1 MVPIKNTKP
10 AQTKK
15 KDPDTHLFDR
25 ELEDLPVAL
34 RWRQWMLR
42 VEAVLFAASE
52 PLTREVLARV
62 VGSSCSIELLIDDL
76 REELRDRPYTVVLV
90 AGGWQFRT
98 RPAYAETI
106 RAASA
111 PVRGC
116 SPKLSNY
123 ETTVLASIAYQQ
135 PVTRADLSKLF
146 GKEVSRDTIAA
157 LRDAG
162 LITSGPRSPKPG
174 APYTYVTTQ
183 HFLSQFGLATLSEL
197 PNIEALEEAGLKQ
210 Q

>member
-1 MVPIKNTKP
+1 MAPIKNTKP

-15 KDPDTHLFDR
+15 KQPDTHQFDR

-42 VEAVLFAASE
+42 VEAVLFASSE
-52 PLTREVLARV
+52 PLNREALARV
-62 VGSSCSIELLIDDL
+62 IGSSCSIELLIDDL
-76 REELRDRPYTVVLV
+76 CEELRDRPYTVVFV
-90 AGGWQFRT
+90 AGGWQFRSRST
-98 RPAYAETI
+98 YAETI
-106 RAASA
+106 RAASV
-111 PVRGC
+111 PVRGS

-135 PVTRADLSKLF
+135 PITRADLSKLF
-146 GKEVSRDTIAA
+146 GKEVSRDTIAT

-162 LITSGPRSPKPG
+162 LIPSGPRSPTPG

-183 HFLSQFGLATLSEL
+183 QFLSQFGLATLSAL
-197 PNIEALEEAGLKQ
+197 PDIEALNDAGLGDQ
-210 Q
+210 

>member
-1 MVPIKNTKP
+1 MVPIKKTKP
-10 AQTKK
+10 AQVKK

-62 VGSSCSIELLIDDL
+62 VGSSCIIELLIDDL

-106 RAASA
+106 RAASV
-111 PVRGC
+111 PVRGFT
-116 SPKLSNY
+116 PKLSNY
-123 ETTVLASIAYQQ
+123 ETTILAAIAYQQ
-135 PVTRADLSKLF
+135 PITRADLSKMF

-162 LITSGPRSPKPG
+162 QITSGPRSPTPG

-183 HFLSQFGLATLSEL
+183 QFLSQFGLATLSAL
-197 PNIEALEEAGLKQ
+197 PDIEALNDAGLGDP
-210 Q
+210 